1 MTLTYRKCLFFLF
14 VCFFSFGKTLF
25 TETRE
30 ALSAMQGRLLRVL
43 GDGPPVVTDCS

>member
-1 MTLTYRKCLFFLF
+1 MTLTYRKCIFF
-14 VCFFSFGKTLF
+14 FFSFGKTLF

-43 GDGPPVVTDCS
+43 GDGPPVATDCS